1 MQKNRIEPLRRRTS
15 WPMTT
20 KSASIQDAG
29 GKFGGR
35 VSKAVEL
42 IAGELLQCL
51 QIGTEGGVIHSDPA
65 AAVSSGRSTH
75 ASEEGP
81 DRRSEY

>member
-1 MQKNRIEPLRRRTS
+1 
-15 WPMTT
+15 MTT
-20 KSASIQDAG
+20 KSVSIKDAG

-35 VSKAVEL
+35 VSQAVEL
-42 IAGELLQCL
+42 IAGGLLRCL
-51 QIGTEGGVIHSDPA
+51 GFGTEGGVIHSDPA

-81 DRRSEY
+81 NRKSE